1 MFGIQTLTLLIF
13 FQVGTADFIEEL
25 QRRTFPE
32 ALDNNVVADVSGTQ
46 LTLPYLNQTGF
57 RNPVLVDE
65 MEGLGLGMP
74 DQVKF
79 QLHQH
84 DQILN
89 APISFVT

>member
-1 MFGIQTLTLLIF
+1 MSAFAQQK

-57 RNPVLVDE
+57 RNPVLVE
-65 MEGLGLGMP
+65 EVEGLGLGMP
-74 DQVKF
+74 DPVSFLTKITFKRFTQV
-79 QLHQH
+79 Q
-84 DQILN
+84 
-89 APISFVT
+89 SF